1 MCTLLK
7 NANFMYE
14 TRTTRIHCFRSNQ
27 SINNIG
33 DVSVW
38 CGWHR
43 TAYAVYVQ
51 RIFSKMALRWRRG
64 DELLNKVVI
73 FIFLAYKKYSRRF
86 IKLRLNHWWQ
96 TDYSDNALHTF
107 LSLDSVFTWQS
118 MGQASRFSS
127 KISYILFRRR
137 TKLLWVWNDIR
148 VINDNIFILGW
159 SNSLRK
165 KHDWGHGNLSSASKK
180 VFLFLLY

>member
-1 MCTLLK
+1 MGLHINTFTINYILSQMCTLLK
-7 NANFMYE
+7 NASFMYE
-14 TRTTRIHCFRSNQ
+14 SRTTRIHCFRSNQ
-27 SINNIG
+27 SINNIE

-107 LSLDSVFTWQS
+107 LSLDSVIYLAVNGTVTSLPVFIQNILHFVPKTNKAF
-118 MGQASRFSS
+118 MGLERH
-127 KISYILFRRR
+127 
-137 TKLLWVWNDIR
+137 T
-148 VINDNIFILGW
+148 
-159 SNSLRK
+159 
-165 KHDWGHGNLSSASKK
+165 GN
-180 VFLFLLY
+180 